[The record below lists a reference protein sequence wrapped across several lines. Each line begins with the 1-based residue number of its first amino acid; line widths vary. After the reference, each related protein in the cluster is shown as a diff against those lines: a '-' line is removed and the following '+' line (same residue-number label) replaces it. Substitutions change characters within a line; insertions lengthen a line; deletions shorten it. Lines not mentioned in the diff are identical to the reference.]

1 MGQNLELAAKKGVT
15 ACMNRKKKQ
24 DCPYPK
30 GSASRKA
37 WNFGYDKIKE
47 EK

>member
-1 MGQNLELAAKKGVT
+1 MAQNLELAAKKGV
-15 ACMNRKKKQ
+15 AAYVNGKKKQ

-47 EK
+47 SK